1 MDGRLR
7 GHDEKEGEA
16 GTKRLSR
23 NSWRAYFHELNDPEG
38 MAGAS
43 PSAASTHATR
53 FHPPLPP
60 PESAEKADYPLV
72 LHAGWLS
79 LKRSR
84 LLNES
89 EQTAKPGVSR
99 LLFVAF
105 ASQRCPNGGGKPI
118 RCLPGRG
125 HCTIQYPLSRVVRQ
139 GRPAPD
145 HMVEGL
151 IAQQLIRREQAR
163 RAVFVA
169 LCNLQ
174 ASVQ

>member
-1 MDGRLR
+1 MFPICCLLAN
-7 GHDEKEGEA
+7 KERCE
-16 GTKRLSR
+16 RHQWCHPR
-23 NSWRAYFHELNDPEG
+23 PRAED
-38 MAGAS
+38 S
-43 PSAASTHATR
+43 TPSATR
-53 FHPPLPP
+53 FHHHSHFLIGKIGGFRIQPAPT
-60 PESAEKADYPLV
+60 EYRSYPLAI
-72 LHAGWLS
+72 H
-79 LKRSR
+79 SR
-84 LLNES
+84 R
-89 EQTAKPGVSR
+89 EQTKNMGVSW
-99 LLFVAF
+99 LLFVTF

-125 HCTIQYPLSRVVRQ
+125 HCTIQDPLSRVVRQ

-151 IAQQLIRREQAR
+151 IARQLIRREQAR